1 MVLAAQRPSGTNMS
15 NPILD
20 QERVAFL
27 KARQTEGKILLPA
40 WPRPIKELPVVHME
54 VTWVRFST
62 LNHRTRAEQF
72 QIIRDS
78 NNPTL
83 FTADPLGNA
92 AQDAQYRILAAQE
105 GFDALKEDLR
115 VRKQQEPAVLTADG
129 VLINGNRR
137 SAALRSLYNSTPPH
151 LDARYVTC
159 LVLPEDATPAEL
171 LDLEAELQVARD
183 FKEEY
188 SWINEALLIE
198 ELYDRESKDYVRVG
212 ARMHRDPSDVRQ
224 LHEKL
229 QQVHQLVSLSGGA
242 RLHIDF
248 KENESAFDELTK
260 HIRNKSKDEADSVR
274 ATYFLGTLSNVN
286 YRRLRHL
293 RRPDAATMVLN
304 EIENDAALK
313 PLLQMVPQ
321 STPDVDLDDPLDAVL
336 GADPKSNRLND
347 VLGLLATKKREETIE
362 LPGGGTAVVQHL
374 FDTLQS
380 AINAAADEAEEEQ
393 RDQTTV
399 TAPIVRARKAVA
411 ELERALSG
419 LPRARTLAD
428 WAEADLTKEL
438 DLAQTLLSKLRMTQ

>member
-1 MVLAAQRPSGTNMS
+1 MP

-27 KARQTEGKILLPA
+27 RARETEGKILLPA
-40 WPRPIKELPVVHME
+40 WPRPLKELPVVHME

-62 LNHRTRAEQF
+62 LNHRTRAEQL
-72 QIIRDS
+72 QAVRDS

-83 FTADPLGNA
+83 FTADPLGPA
-92 AQDAQYRILAAQE
+92 AQDAQYQILSSQD
-105 GFDALKEDLR
+105 GFAALKEDLR
-115 VRKQQEPAVLTADG
+115 VRKQQEPAVITADG

-137 SAALRSLYNSTPPH
+137 SAALRSLYTDTMPH
-151 LDARYVTC
+151 LDARYVAC

-198 ELYDRESKDYVRVG
+198 ELYDREGKNYDRVG

-248 KENESAFDELTK
+248 KENESAFDELAK
-260 HIRNKSKDEADSVR
+260 HIRNKTSDEADSVR
-274 ATYFLGTLSNVN
+274 ATYFLGTLANVN

-293 RRPDAATMVLN
+293 RRPDAASMVLT

-313 PLLQMVPQ
+313 PLLQAVHRSSP
-321 STPDVDLDDPLDAVL
+321 PLEPDDPLEAVL
-336 GADPKSNRLND
+336 GADPRSNRLND
-347 VLGLLATKKREETIE
+347 VLGLLATKKRDETIE
-362 LPGGGTAVVQHL
+362 LPGGGHAVVQHL
-374 FDTLQS
+374 FETLQS

-399 TAPIVRARKAVA
+399 TAPIVRTKKAIG
-411 ELERALSG
+411 ELERALIA
-419 LPRARTLAD
+419 LPRARTLPD
-428 WAEADLTKEL
+428 WVESDLTKEL
-438 DLAQTLLSKLRMTQ
+438 DQVQVLLSSLRITK

>member
-1 MVLAAQRPSGTNMS
+1 MP

-27 KARQTEGKILLPA
+27 KARETEGKMLLPA
-40 WPRPIKELPVVHME
+40 WPRPIKELPIVHME

-62 LNHRTRAEQF
+62 LNHRTRAEQL
-72 QIIRDS
+72 QAIRDS

-83 FTADPLGNA
+83 FSADPLGRV
-92 AQDAQYRILAAQE
+92 AQEAQYKILAAQE
-105 GFDALKEDLR
+105 GFEALKEDLLA
-115 VRKQQEPAVLTADG
+115 RKQQEPAVLTADG

-137 SAALRSLYNSTPPH
+137 SAALRSLYNNKPPH
-151 LDARYVTC
+151 LDARYVSC

-198 ELYDRESKDYVRVG
+198 ELYDREGKDYERVG
-212 ARMHRDPSDVRQ
+212 VRMHREASDVRQ

-274 ATYFLGTLSNVN
+274 TTYFLGTLSNVN

-293 RRPDAATMVLN
+293 RRPDAALMVLN

-313 PLLQMVPQ
+313 PLLEVLPQ
-321 STPDVDLDDPLDAVL
+321 IGQEPDLNDPLDAVL
-336 GADPKSNRLND
+336 GADPKPNRLNE
-347 VLGLLATKKREETIE
+347 VLGLLATKKREEILE

-393 RDQTTV
+393 KDQTTV
-399 TAPIVRARKAVA
+399 TAPVVRTKKAVS
-411 ELERALSG
+411 ELERALSA
-419 LPRARTLAD
+419 LPRARNLPD
-428 WAEADLTKEL
+428 WSESDLTKEL
-438 DLAQTLLSKLRMTQ
+438 DSVQTLLSKFRTNK

>member
-1 MVLAAQRPSGTNMS
+1 MP
-15 NPILD
+15 NPLLD

-27 KARQTEGKILLPA
+27 KARETEGRVLLPA
-40 WPRPIKELPVVHME
+40 WPRPVKELPVVHME

-62 LNHRTRAEQF
+62 LNHRTRAEQL
-72 QIIRDS
+72 QAIHDA

-83 FTADPLGNA
+83 FSADPLGHE
-92 AQDAQYRILAAQE
+92 AQEAQYRILAAQE
-105 GFDALKEDLR
+105 GFSALKEDLR
-115 VRKQQEPAVLTADG
+115 VRKQQEHAVLTADG

-137 SAALRSLYNSTPPH
+137 SAALRSLYLGTPPH
-151 LDARYVTC
+151 LEARYVSC

-198 ELYDRESKDYVRVG
+198 ELYDREGKNYERVG
-212 ARMHRDPSDVRQ
+212 ARMHREAADVKQ

-229 QQVHQLVSLSGGA
+229 QQVHQLVALSGGA

-248 KENESAFDELTK
+248 KENESAFDELSK
-260 HIRNKSKDEADSVR
+260 HIRNKSKDEAESVR
-274 ATYFLGTLSNVN
+274 TTYFLGTLANVN

-304 EIENDAALK
+304 EIEDDAALK
-313 PLLQMVPQ
+313 PLLSLAPT
-321 STPDVDLDDPLDAVL
+321 SASELRDDDPLDAVL
-336 GADPKSNRLND
+336 GTPTQSNGLSD
-347 VLGLLATKKREETIE
+347 ILALLASKKREEVIE

-399 TAPIVRARKAVA
+399 TAPIVRTTKAIA
-411 ELERALSG
+411 ELERAIVA
-419 LPRARTLAD
+419 LPRARQLPE
-428 WAEADLTKEL
+428 WEEADLNKKL
-438 DLAQTLLSKLRMTQ
+438 DVLASLLATLRNTQ

>member
-1 MVLAAQRPSGTNMS
+1 VLAAQLLLGINMP

-20 QERVAFL
+20 QDRVAFL
-27 KARQTEGKILLPA
+27 KARETEGKVLLPA

-62 LNHRTRAEQF
+62 LNHRTRAEQL
-72 QIIRDS
+72 QAIRDA

-83 FTADPLGNA
+83 FSADPLGSA
-92 AQDAQYRILAAQE
+92 AQEAQYRILAAQE
-105 GFDALKEDLR
+105 GFAALKEDLR

-137 SAALRSLYNSTPPH
+137 SAALRSLYNDKPAH
-151 LDARYVTC
+151 LDARYVAC

-198 ELYDRESKDYVRVG
+198 ELYDREGKDYDRVG
-212 ARMHRDPSDVRQ
+212 ARMHRDASDVRQ

-248 KENESAFDELTK
+248 KENESAFDELSK

-274 ATYFLGTLSNVN
+274 ATYFLGTLANVN

-293 RRPDAATMVLN
+293 RRPDAAAMVLS
-304 EIENDAALK
+304 EMETDAALK
-313 PLLQMVPQ
+313 PLLQVMPQ
-321 STPDVDLDDPLDAVL
+321 SATDLDLDDPLDAVL
-336 GADPKSNRLND
+336 GADPRSNRLND
-347 VLGLLATKKREETIE
+347 VLALLASKKREETIE
-362 LPGGGTAVVQHL
+362 LPGGGTALVQHL

-399 TAPIVRARKAVA
+399 TAPVVRTSKAVA
-411 ELERALSG
+411 ELERALIA
-419 LPRARTLAD
+419 LPRARTLTD
-428 WAEADLTKEL
+428 WVEADLTKEL
-438 DLAQTLLSKLRMTQ
+438 DQVQILLSKLRTTK